1 MHDGPMPWPGDGTPD
16 DPTDVE
22 SRPFP
27 RAEYRDRLQRVQE
40 AMARHSFGALVV
52 VDPANLYYL
61 TGYNAWSFYMPQ
73 CLIVPAQGEPHL
85 FTRAMD
91 AQGAHYTAYLP
102 PEQIHG
108 YPEDL
113 VQRPD
118 VHPFGWIADRAI
130 EVGLLPSGPDARVAA
145 ETDAHFFSPR
155 GYLALLS
162 RLGQGHLLDSHEL
175 VNWVRV
181 VKSPLEQDKMRVA
194 GEIAQQTMRIAVDSI
209 EVGRRQ
215 CDVVA
220 QIQYSQALGA
230 RKLGGDY
237 PAIVPMLPT
246 GETAGTPHLTWSDLP
261 LRAHEATT
269 IELAGV
275 HHRYHVPLARTV
287 SLGRP
292 SHELDRCAGAVTEG
306 LQAALE
312 RMRPGV
318 PARDVHAAFTEVIGR
333 YGYTKAS
340 RLGYSIGIGYPP
352 DWGEHTISLRPEET
366 TVLEAGMAL
375 HVILGMWMDGWGYEL
390 SESVLL
396 GEDGPE
402 RLAPLPQELVVKI

>member
-118 VHPFGWIADRAI
+118 VHPFGWIADRA
-130 EVGLLPSGPDARVAA
+130 
-145 ETDAHFFSPR
+145 
-155 GYLALLS
+155 
-162 RLGQGHLLDSHEL
+162 
-175 VNWVRV
+175 
-181 VKSPLEQDKMRVA
+181 
-194 GEIAQQTMRIAVDSI
+194 I

-396 GEDGPE
+396 DEDGPE